1 LGILRRA
8 LIGILFFTIL
18 AVLVVPVGAVTQDEA
33 RTDLA
38 RAFVGVHRAERS
50 FAYVGD
56 LVDKLNTAA
65 HLLDAGGDN
74 NVAQASVLISDVLA
88 STPSRESVGSQTQTM
103 RLAIRGVLL
112 AVLAVSALLVW
123 FYGSRV
129 YYGLW
134 LRMRGGWRVER
145 A

>member
-1 LGILRRA
+1 MSRPF
-8 LIGILFFTIL
+8 IGILFFTIL
-18 AVLVVPVGAVTQDEA
+18 TVLVVPVSAVTQDETKA
-33 RTDLA
+33 DLA
-38 RAFVGVHRAERS
+38 RAFVGVQRAESS

-65 HLLDAGGDN
+65 RLLDAGGDD

-88 STPSRESVGSQTQTM
+88 STSSRESAGSQAQTM
-103 RLAIRGVLL
+103 RLAIMGVLL
-112 AVLAVSALLVW
+112 AVLAVSAMLIW

-134 LRMRGGWRVER
+134 LRTRGGWRVER

>member
-1 LGILRRA
+1 M
-8 LIGILFFTIL
+8 
-18 AVLVVPVGAVTQDEA
+18 PVGAITQDEA
-33 RTDLA
+33 KADLA
-38 RAFVGVHRAERS
+38 RAFVGVQRAERS

-65 HLLDAGGDN
+65 HLLDAGGDD
-74 NVAQASVLISDVLA
+74 NVAQASVLISDVLT
-88 STPSRESVGSQTQTM
+88 STPSRESTGSQAQIM

-123 FYGSRV
+123 FYGSKV

-134 LRMRGGWRVER
+134 LRTRGGWRVEQ